1 MNVVNPVFFM
11 EKLLLSGIEMCST
24 FASYYQ
30 SINQKNTN

>member
-11 EKLLLSGIEMCST
+11 EKLLLSGIVMCST
-24 FASYYQ
+24 FANYYQ

>member
-1 MNVVNPVFFM
+1 MNVVNPDIFM
-11 EKLLLSGIEMCST
+11 EKLLLSGIVMCST